1 VGVPTD
7 FDLLHRS
14 FVRSLRAENAAPRTI
29 EAYTLAVERLREHLA
44 NANASLRMTND
55 LRREHI
61 EDFLNALSEQGLA
74 AATINQR
81 YRSLHRFFAYLVEE
95 GEIDAHPMEHIRP
108 PRVPEQ
114 PVAVLTE
121 DQVRA
126 LLQTTRGR
134 GFLEVRDAAILRL
147 MIDTGIRRAEL
158 IGLGVD
164 DIDLDMDVAIVL
176 GKGRRERSLPF
187 GKKTAL
193 ALDRYLRA
201 RNRHPHADRPELWL
215 AQKGALTKPGL
226 AKVLQRR
233 AKQAGIHAVHPHQF
247 RHTFA
252 HEWLSEG
259 GNEGDLMRL
268 AGWRSR
274 TMLTRYAASAA
285 DQRARDA
292 HRRMSP
298 GDRY

>member
-1 VGVPTD
+1 MGVPAD
-7 FDLLHRS
+7 FEMLHRS
-14 FVRSLRAENAAPRTI
+14 FVRSMRAENAAPRTI
-29 EAYTLAVERLREHLA
+29 EAYSLAVDRLGEYLDDAGGGLA
-44 NANASLRMTND
+44 ATD
-55 LRREHI
+55 GLRREHV
-61 EDFLNALSEQGLA
+61 EGFLNALSDQGLA
-74 AATINQR
+74 PATINQR
-81 YRSLHRFFAYLVEE
+81 YRSLKRYFAYLVEE
-95 GEIDAHPMEHIRP
+95 GEIEAHPMQHIRP
-108 PRVPEQ
+108 PKVPEQ
-114 PVAVLTE
+114 PVPVLTE

-126 LLQTTRGR
+126 LLATTRGK
-134 GFLEVRDAAILRL
+134 GFLEVRDAALLRL
-147 MIDTGIRRAEL
+147 LIDTGLRRAEL
-158 IGLGVD
+158 TGLRVED
-164 DIDLDMDVAIVL
+164 VDLDLDIAVVL
-176 GKGRRERSLPF
+176 GKGRRERALPF
-187 GKKTAL
+187 GKKTAM

-201 RNRHPHADRPELWL
+201 RSRHSNADRQELWL
-215 AQKGALTKPGL
+215 TQKGHLTNPGL

-233 AKQAGIHAVHPHQF
+233 CRQAKVPEVHPHQF